1 MGCAWW
7 FNDTVEGMRQ
17 QLIYD
22 GTTKFVVEFTGMLTD
37 SRSFLSYPRHEYFR
51 RVLCQLLSEW
61 VKAGRIPDDEM
72 YLSQIVENICYRNA
86 YNYFNF

>member
-1 MGCAWW
+1 
-7 FNDTVEGMRQ
+7 
-17 QLIYD
+17 
-22 GTTKFVVEFTGMLTD
+22 
-37 SRSFLSYPRHEYFR
+37 YFR

-86 YNYFNF
+86 YNYFNFFEIGSRK